1 MLYLI
6 NGTDTDKTRKKLNDL
21 VDALKSKRPDA
32 NVFRVDSESFSN
44 SFFEEVVS
52 GLNLFTPKN
61 IVIIDRLLSD
71 KNTCDYIEKKI
82 KDLAE
87 SEHVCVIFDTK
98 ITAAQMKKIEKVAVK
113 TETHDLKDTK
123 EVPASKDPKRF
134 VDQKKKGLDVFSLA
148 NTLLAKDKVKSW
160 SFINVFISNGIA
172 MEEVHGIVWWQ
183 FKSLYLS
190 YIYKNAKDAGLNP
203 FVYKKC
209 TDAHVKWKK
218 EDTENALSELFIMY
232 HKAHRGEVD
241 FAKEMELFCMR

>member
-32 NVFRVDSESFSN
+32 NVFRVDSESFTE

-98 ITAAQMKKIEKVAVK
+98 ITAAQLKKIEKVAVK
-113 TETHDLKDTK
+113 TETHDLKDAK
-123 EVPASKDPKRF
+123 WVPASKDPKRF

-148 NTLLAKDKVKSW
+148 NTLLVKDKVKSW
-160 SFINVFISNGIA
+160 VLINTFISSGIA
-172 MEEVHGIVWWQ
+172 MEEIHGIVWWQ
-183 FKSLYLS
+183 FKTLYLS
-190 YIYKNAKDAGLNP
+190 FEYKTAKEAGINP
-203 FVYKKC
+203 FVFKKC
-209 TDAHVKWKK
+209 TEVYNKWKK
-218 EDTENALSELFIMY
+218 DEVQNVLSSLFTMY
-232 HKAHRGEVD
+232 HKAHRGECD
-241 FAKEMELFCMR
+241 FAKEMEMFCVR